1 MSADE
6 TQAPPADQA
15 TAKKPKRHWWRRL
28 LIAFLVI
35 TIVMPVSLVL
45 VFRFVDPLFTWTMVQ
60 RAIEG
65 DKVNRT
71 AVSINA
77 ISPNLVRAVIA
88 AEDNRFCS
96 HDGFDFEAI
105 QDAMAYNERAESR
118 GSGRRRGASTISQ
131 QTAKNI
137 FLWQQRSWFRKGLET
152 YFTVLIEVFWP
163 KRRIMEAYLNAA
175 EWGDGAFGAEAAAR
189 VHFNK
194 SAKDLTRREAARLAA
209 VLPNPRNWNAS
220 EPGPYVRGRAR
231 SLQGRA
237 ASVRAEA
244 LDACVLSP

>member
-6 TQAPPADQA
+6 TQAPPTDQA
-15 TAKKPKRHWWRRL
+15 PARKPKPHWGRRL
-28 LIAFLVI
+28 LIAFVALTV
-35 TIVMPVSLVL
+35 VLPVSLVL

-65 DKVNRT
+65 DKVTRA